1 MTNDRMAKKLYEW
14 IPIFKRLAERPK
26 SGWENDAKGYLRT
39 VKINIWTKHMHD
51 RVKWKEVVEK
61 ARTFKQ

>member
-1 MTNDRMAKKLYEW
+1 MANDRMIKKLYECKP
-14 IPIFKRLAERPK
+14 IPSVFAERPK
-26 SGWENDAKGYLRT
+26 IRWEKDMKEDLIILKT
-39 VKINIWTKHMHD
+39 NIWTKCTQD